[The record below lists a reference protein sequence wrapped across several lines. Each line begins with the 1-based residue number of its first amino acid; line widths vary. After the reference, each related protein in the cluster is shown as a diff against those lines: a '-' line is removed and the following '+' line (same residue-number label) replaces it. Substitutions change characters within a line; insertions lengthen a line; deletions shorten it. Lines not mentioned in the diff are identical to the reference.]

1 MKGSVNKMKH
11 TYIKPT
17 LQKVELAANDI
28 LLASGEVNPGEYEAR
43 GALNTF
49 DITSERYQYKNWSDL
64 FYN

>member
-1 MKGSVNKMKH
+1 MKH
-11 TYIKPT
+11 TYTKPT

-28 LLASGEVNPGEYEAR
+28 LLASGEVNPCEYEAR

-49 DITSERYQYKNWSDL
+49 DITSERYQYKNWSDF